1 AVAAVQPR
9 VTQGPRPVQVGR
21 PANHGLATC
30 VIHRVIR
37 HVDAE
42 KAVAIRDLLW
52 LHVQMDEHLDEC
64 AGRRG
69 GGVQHG
75 SSLAVPS
82 TRRKQAAATIQ
93 TGVTAQSPEPQAKI
107 PCSIC
112 SNRSVTTWVPPSV
125 SSRDNGDSPRG
136 SRDDGRSIQCRA
148 FSALPKTASALAMIL
163 LNRAKRSLSCRS
175 RRILPLSLRSIVL
188 RGPTSLTSSA
198 RAYPRSIRRLSSWGS
213 RPERTASRAST

>member
-1 AVAAVQPR
+1 MASCSTRGPLCGGELRTAKGSGLFSFSKTKESDESESFVSAPRLLNDPKQPSVEGERLIDTEEHFRDVRVSGVDEHVVRVRNDRAGNAAKEAVAAVQPR

-112 SNRSVTTWVPPSV
+112 SNRSVT
-125 SSRDNGDSPRG
+125 
-136 SRDDGRSIQCRA
+136 
-148 FSALPKTASALAMIL
+148 
-163 LNRAKRSLSCRS
+163 
-175 RRILPLSLRSIVL
+175 
-188 RGPTSLTSSA
+188 
-198 RAYPRSIRRLSSWGS
+198 
-213 RPERTASRAST
+213 